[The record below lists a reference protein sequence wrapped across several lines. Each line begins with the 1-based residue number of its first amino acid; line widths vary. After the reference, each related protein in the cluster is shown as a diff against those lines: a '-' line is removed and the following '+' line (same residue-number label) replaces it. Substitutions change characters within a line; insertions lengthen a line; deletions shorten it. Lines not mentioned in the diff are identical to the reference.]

1 MMPMLQAIGLQTQQY
16 KNLVKGKKM
25 RLTGSNSSISP
36 TLSGTGTYKFKIAA
50 NGIVAKNSTYGNITS
65 GLNTGSM
72 TNIFSG
78 DYDDQSYNIDMGSV
92 SFLGNTYSQ
101 LYVSGNG
108 GFSFGSA
115 NDARNGGD
123 NDPVTD
129 NGDPCIYMVNNDA
142 NLQEVWATSFDGGTT
157 FAYKIMGNTNYDNGG
172 INYEYDI
179 YLYSNGTVDVFVV
192 QEPTDWDAYN
202 DGLGNVQWGVTNGTN
217 WVDGYTNHFSSFG
230 AASSGLR
237 ITGGLR
243 LGGTPAPSK
252 TLTWNGIYY
261 VPLPVGQLQT
271 IELLYSNWDGS
282 TIYVTIF
289 GTGIVSGDFDTGL
302 SGTIDGLTGS
312 GMNTTVQFTATPQAA
327 GKTYQL
333 KFGSSFGAGDYLISD
348 PYTISS

>member
-1 MMPMLQAIGLQTQQY
+1 
-16 KNLVKGKKM
+16 
-25 RLTGSNSSISP
+25 
-36 TLSGTGTYKFKIAA
+36 
-50 NGIVAKNSTYGNITS
+50 
-65 GLNTGSM
+65 M
-72 TNIFSG
+72 TNIFTG
-78 DYDDQSYNIDMGSV
+78 YRDDNDYFIDPT
-92 SFLGNTYSQ
+92 SFLSGNPVNFLGVFYTT
-101 LYVSGNG
+101 LYVGGNG
-108 GFSFGSA
+108 GFAFGAAQDNYSNHSPETQA
-115 NDARNGGD
+115 NQ
-123 NDPVTD
+123 
-129 NGDPCIYMVNNDA
+129 PCLYMVSNDA
-142 NLQEVWATSFDGGTT
+142 NLQELWGTVINGTT
-157 FAYKIMGNTNYDNGG
+157 LVIKVRGNTDYSIHT

-179 YLYSNGTVDVFVV
+179 YFYNNGTADVFVV
-192 QEPTDWDAYN
+192 QEPTIWNNYPN
-202 DGLGNVQWGVTNGTN
+202 GQGGVTWGLTNGTN
-217 WVDGYTNHFSSFG
+217 WIDGLSTHDSSLG
-230 AASSGLR
+230 AILSGGKTGLR

-312 GMNTTVQFTATPQAA
+312 GLNTTVQFTATPQAA

-333 KFGSSFGAGDYLISD
+333 KFGSSFGASDYLISD